1 MASEEYIHQLISQG
15 QNRLNIC
22 PNCFANGTR
31 ERLCKNAV
39 FLRPENVLVCCW
51 LGDKHEITQEEF
63 RRKVREMTENNKGT
77 ICLKNNIGD
86 K

>member
-1 MASEEYIHQLISQG
+1 MSEEYFNQLISQG
-15 QNRLNIC
+15 QDSLNIC
-22 PNCFANGTR
+22 PNCFANGR

-39 FLRPENVLVCCW
+39 YLRPENVMVCCW

-63 RRKVREMTENNKGT
+63 RRKVREMTERNKGT
-77 ICLKNNIGD
+77 GCLKNDIGD